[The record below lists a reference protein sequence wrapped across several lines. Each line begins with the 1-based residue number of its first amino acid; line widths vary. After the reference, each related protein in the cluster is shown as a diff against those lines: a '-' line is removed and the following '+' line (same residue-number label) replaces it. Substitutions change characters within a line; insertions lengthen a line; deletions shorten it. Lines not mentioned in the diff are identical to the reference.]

1 MHHWIST
8 LWMISRIYPHYTHII
23 DPLFNIHTKRIY
35 IYMMIPSRFDLFF
48 FELVNFPLVMCPL
61 HRGSLVIK
69 NRHMSPEVLTEA
81 KPNSFKVL
89 KLTQTVNTSVRKPIE
104 TNGCAE
110 SVVIKSTRILKKA
123 TSWKMIH
130 LFHDVPNCKA
140 LFIGV
145 VRLPHLITGG

>member
-1 MHHWIST
+1 
-8 LWMISRIYPHYTHII
+8 
-23 DPLFNIHTKRIY
+23 
-35 IYMMIPSRFDLFF
+35 MIPSRFDLFF